1 MSISLPK
8 TKHHSLCIW
17 LLTTCIALHCGL
29 SRADTSTFESLQL
42 ATEDYAPMNYFEA
55 GQFKGISIDLLHE
68 VWKLEGLDAKPE
80 ILMYPWARAY
90 KELQRQKNFLLF
102 AVARTPHRES
112 LFQWACPIIKT
123 RYILLGLKSANI
135 QIDEARDILKY
146 RVGTI
151 RADVSEQELI
161 ENLPGAQRIIVSNTS
176 MRPNLDLLDKG
187 RIQLI
192 AYDELG
198 AATMLSNADRSIHDF
213 QKAFTISQSQTCF
226 AFNPSTDRSTVKR
239 FQEHL
244 STLQQNGKYQEIVQR
259 YYSPSHLRVRN

>member
-1 MSISLPK
+1 MSIILHQSYPGVALACLITFYSVLFSSCSTANTSSFASL
-8 TKHHSLCIW
+8 H
-17 LLTTCIALHCGL
+17 
-29 SRADTSTFESLQL
+29 L

-68 VWKLEGLDAKPE
+68 IWELEGVGSAPE

-90 KELQRQKNFLLF
+90 KELQQRDNFLLF
-102 AVARTPHRES
+102 AVARTPHREN

-123 RYILLGLKSANI
+123 QYILLGLQSANI
-135 QIDEARDILKY
+135 QIAQANDILRY

-198 AATMLSNADRSIHDF
+198 AATMLENAGRSIDDF
-213 QKAFTISQSQTCF
+213 KKAFTISQSQTCF
-226 AFNPSTDRSTVKR
+226 AFNKSTDGSTVKR

-244 STLQQNGKYQEIVQR
+244 KTLQKNGKYQEIVNR
-259 YYSPSHLRVRN
+259 YYAPSNADIQN